1 MSCEAEKNFQVAN
14 YQKQILINDDEGK
27 IKIFLFSVYKNIIK
41 LLSLTRWS
49 MNMQQKFSECDRQ
62 L

>member
-27 IKIFLFSVYKNIIK
+27 IKIFLFSVYKKYYKIIVIDK
-41 LLSLTRWS
+41 MINEYAAKIFRVW
-49 MNMQQKFSECDRQ
+49 
-62 L
+62 

>member
-27 IKIFLFSVYKNIIK
+27 IKIFLFSVYKRYYKII
-41 LLSLTRWS
+41 LID
-49 MNMQQKFSECDRQ
+49 NMIN
-62 L
+62 

>member
-27 IKIFLFSVYKNIIK
+27 IKIFLFSVYKKYYKITVIEKMINEYAAKIF
-41 LLSLTRWS
+41 RVW
-49 MNMQQKFSECDRQ
+49 
-62 L
+62 